1 MALESNLEKNKSA
14 KEFENLLKEDFK
26 KRDLKENTIIKA
38 KIVEIG
44 RTHCVLDVNGKSD
57 GIIPIEEFKIA
68 KELEGLKV
76 GGEIEVYLER
86 IEGGP
91 QLGIVISREKAR
103 RFSSWKRMTKSFEK
117 EEEVTGVMTSRCKG
131 GYIVNVESCLCFLPG
146 SQVDIKP
153 LRNPEV
159 DQLMNV
165 PHKFLI
171 VKMDAVRGNL
181 VVSRKKVIEK
191 TKSKDLKKVLSKI
204 KEGDVVTGRVKAIQD
219 FGAFIDIGDDSGSVD
234 SLLHQ
239 SDLSYS
245 RVKRVSDLVT
255 VGDKITVKIIKIDQ
269 TTNRISVGVKQLS
282 PDPYENLEKKYKVGQ
297 IVTGQVTRCVEYGA
311 FVRIAEGLEG
321 LCHTSEMS
329 FVKRNVNPS
338 QIFSPSQEAKFK
350 IIEISVPKR
359 RLSLSYKAT
368 QENPWDKL
376 LREYPVGS
384 IVNAKVNNITDFGI
398 FADIENTNLSGLLHK
413 NDMSFEP
420 KEDDLKKYKKNAT
433 FKAKIVELDK
443 IKEKVRISVR
453 ALEPDPFDYFK
464 GRKNGEVITA
474 KVKSVLKN
482 GIKVSPGNEEKL
494 QILIKKSNL
503 AKDPENCRP
512 EIFNPGN
519 KVDCMITDLEM
530 STRKVNLSIK
540 ELEIKNEKRDIE
552 KFGKAGSKSGAVL
565 GDILGKVFSSKKTK
579 KKK

>member
-1 MALESNLEKNKSA
+1 
-14 KEFENLLKEDFK
+14 
-26 KRDLKENTIIKA
+26 
-38 KIVEIG
+38 
-44 RTHCVLDVNGKSD
+44 
-57 GIIPIEEFKIA
+57 
-68 KELEGLKV
+68 
-76 GGEIEVYLER
+76 
-86 IEGGP
+86 
-91 QLGIVISREKAR
+91 
-103 RFSSWKRMTKSFEK
+103 
-117 EEEVTGVMTSRCKG
+117 
-131 GYIVNVESCLCFLPG
+131 
-146 SQVDIKP
+146 
-153 LRNPEV
+153 
-159 DQLMNV
+159 
-165 PHKFLI
+165 
-171 VKMDAVRGNL
+171 MDSLRGNL

-191 TKSKDLKKVLSKI
+191 TKSQDLKKILSKI
-204 KEGDVVTGRVKAIQD
+204 KENDVVTGRVKAIQD
-219 FGAFIDIGDDSGSVD
+219 FGAFIDIGDDDSGEVV

-245 RVKRVSDLVT
+245 RVKRVGDLVSI
-255 VGDKITVKIIKIDQ
+255 GDKITVKIIKIDQ

-282 PDPYENLEKKYKVGQ
+282 PDPYENLEKKFKVGQ
-297 IVTGQVTRCVEYGA
+297 IVTGRVTRCVEYGA

-329 FVKRNVNPS
+329 FVKRNINPN

-368 QENPWDKL
+368 QENPFDKL
-376 LREYPVGS
+376 LREHPVGS
-384 IVNAKVNNITDFGI
+384 VVTAKVNNITDFGV

-413 NDMSFEP
+413 NDISFEP
-420 KEDDLKKYKKNAT
+420 KEDDLKKYKKNMA

-443 IKEKVRISVR
+443 VKEKVRISVR
-453 ALEPDPFDYFK
+453 ALESDPFDYFK
-464 GRKNGEVITA
+464 DKKNGEVITA
-474 KVKSVLKN
+474 KVQSVLKN

-494 QILIKKSNL
+494 QILIKKNNL

-519 KVDCMITDLEM
+519 KVACMITDLQI